1 MENAMQ
7 INDLIDEQMDM
18 GSVTIRETE
27 SGDRV
32 LKFDPA
38 SYSMAVIYGDGTA
51 VTIHPRAIVS
61 FADAIRERTTTQ

>member
-7 INDLIDEQMDM
+7 INDLIDEQM
-18 GSVTIRETE
+18 GGGAITVRKIGHGGREL
-27 SGDRV
+27 R
-32 LKFDPA
+32 FDPA

-61 FADAIRERTTTQ
+61 FADAIRERTTA